1 MEQKVLSNGV
11 EVPAQIM
18 LRYLLQQ
25 DIVIIPKSAHTE
37 RIQENTDVFDF
48 TLTAEEMAELK
59 KLDTGIR
66 MIGNAEDPER
76 VESAA
81 KW

>member
-59 KLDTGIR
+59 KLDTGIP
-66 MIGNAEDPER
+66 MIGNAEDPEG